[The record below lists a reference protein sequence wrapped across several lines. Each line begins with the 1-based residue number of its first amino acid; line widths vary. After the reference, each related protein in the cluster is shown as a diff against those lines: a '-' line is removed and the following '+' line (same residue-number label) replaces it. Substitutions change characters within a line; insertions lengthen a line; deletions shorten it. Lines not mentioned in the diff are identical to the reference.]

1 LYVIIPTEIK
11 RQYSLTIHYY
21 INSYVTNLYCVPY
34 ETFLLVY
41 MNFIYDISEHDK
53 S

>member
-1 LYVIIPTEIK
+1 MIIPTEIK

-21 INSYVTNLYCVPY
+21 INSYVTNLYCVTY
-34 ETFLLVY
+34 ETFSVVY
-41 MNFIYDISEHDK
+41 EFHISEHDK